1 MYFRLIRPGDFAIC
15 TQLLPPA
22 FRVSARIGAAIP
34 ALWYRL
40 LSAGQLNGGVVIH
53 PDLPGP
59 QSIVAF
65 GMTVFVDDAFVDEHA
80 ASPRPY
86 LSGILYQRLLSGD
99 SPILDAR
106 QLRRANSSGNL
117 NLLILHFGTS
127 APTPSETRNHAA
139 VTTAQDGFRLT
150 HVGYR
155 IRRVLQ
161 EGYGP
166 QQLAFLTAGGFLLKS
181 DYGDYFARTHGAK
194 PPAEE
199 RPFLVGLDRE
209 DPESRLPGT
218 AMSSLFQATLPR
230 FHFSPAEQ
238 RVLAR
243 AVMDEADDE
252 VAHALGVSDD
262 AVKKIWRR
270 IYERVAAVAP
280 DLLAGATD
288 GSGITRGKEKRRRL
302 VRYLRYH
309 LEELR
314 PFALRPYGQAGVIS
328 PYGQAGGRRP
338 PRREMG

>member
-1 MYFRLIRPGDFAIC
+1 MYFRLIRPRDFPMC
-15 TQLLPPA
+15 TRLLPPA
-22 FRVSARIGAAIP
+22 FRAGPRVRAALP
-34 ALWYRL
+34 AVWYRL
-40 LSAGQLNGGVVIH
+40 LAADQLNAGVVVD
-53 PDLPGP
+53 PRVTGAP
-59 QSIVAF
+59 SIVAF
-65 GMTVFVDDAFVDEHA
+65 GMTAFIDEAFVDEQL

-86 LSGILYQRLLSGD
+86 LSGLVYQRLLAGE

-106 QLRRANSSGNL
+106 QVRCANSSGSL
-117 NLLILHFGTS
+117 NLLILHFGI
-127 APTPSETRNHAA
+127 AMTPSDTRNLAA
-139 VTTAQDGFRLT
+139 VTAAQDGFRLT
-150 HVGYR
+150 HMGYG

-181 DYGDYFARTHGAK
+181 DYGGYYARTRAK

-209 DPESRLPGT
+209 DPESQLPGS
-218 AMSSLFQATLPR
+218 AISSLFQAARPR

-252 VAHALGVSDD
+252 IADALSVSGD

-270 IYERVAAVAP
+270 IYERAAAVEP
-280 DLLAGATD
+280 QLLGGAAD
-288 GSGITRGKEKRRRL
+288 RSALTRGKEKRRRL
-302 VRYLRYH
+302 IRHLRYH

-314 PFALRPYGQAGVIS
+314 PSAAKPPS
-328 PYGQAGGRRP
+328 RRV
-338 PRREMG
+338 